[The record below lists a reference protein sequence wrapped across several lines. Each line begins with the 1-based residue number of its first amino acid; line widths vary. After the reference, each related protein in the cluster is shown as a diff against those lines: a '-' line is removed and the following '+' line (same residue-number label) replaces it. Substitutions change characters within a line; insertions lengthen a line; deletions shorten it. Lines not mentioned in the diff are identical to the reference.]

1 MVSNAENPSFVTM
14 QEENWMKSEKEKRL
28 LTLIDAYQKLNGM
41 MNKIT
46 VTKLILKK
54 MIAETRNG
62 MRNRIS
68 NYPSPLSP
76 FF

>member
-1 MVSNAENPSFVTM
+1 MVSNAEKPSFVTM
-14 QEENWMKSEKEKRL
+14 QEENWMKSEKRL

-62 MRNRIS
+62 MRNSVS